1 MSNLNDS
8 PVPELEEIEEAIE
21 EMPDEKVEK
30 IREALAEFSGRNLY
44 TFMEMDQRL
53 GFGGD
58 GDIAFA
64 FSTFLYFLNGLDE
77 LEETLEEIRAL
88 HS

>member
-1 MSNLNDS
+1 MSNLNHS
-8 PVPELEEIEEAIE
+8 PVPELEQIEEAIE

-30 IREALAEFSGRNLY
+30 IREALGEFSGRNLY
-44 TFMEMDQRL
+44 TFIEMDQRL
-53 GFGGD
+53 GFGED

-77 LEETLEEIRAL
+77 LEETLEEI
-88 HS
+88 HVDYS